1 MIARDLSDSQST
13 NFVNRVVLRRSDHA
27 RPISSVAQTHFSLL
41 LWVKHLSALRRH
53 PQGTATSSERRL
65 ASSNTNC
72 QRTWLPA
79 FEHGVRTPKR
89 SRPKSQHPSSVVRDR
104 NDALLGC
111 YLSLKEIRSWRRG
124 GAEEDRTPDPLR
136 ARQVLSQ
143 LSYGPIYLAPILL
156 GYLITTSATFG
167 LLLPLRYAI
176 RRSSA
181 ESGGSGWT

>member
-1 MIARDLSDSQST
+1 MNFTPDYLVVARDLSDSQST
-13 NFVNRVVLRRSDHA
+13 NFVNRVVLRRGDHA

-89 SRPKSQHPSSVVRDR
+89 SRPKSQHPSSVRPR
-104 NDALLGC
+104 PELLRC
-111 YLSLKEIRSWRRG
+111 LDVASRLKRFAHGGVVEPRRI
-124 GAEEDRTPDPLR
+124 ELLTPCVQGRCSP
-136 ARQVLSQ
+136 S
-143 LSYGPIYLAPILL
+143 
-156 GYLITTSATFG
+156 
-167 LLLPLRYAI
+167 
-176 RRSSA
+176 
-181 ESGGSGWT
+181 

>member
-1 MIARDLSDSQST
+1 MNFTPDYLVIARDSSDSKST
-13 NFVNRVVLRRSDHA
+13 NFVNLRRPSSW
-27 RPISSVAQTHFSLL
+27 RPRTTDFGRSHRRTFRYFFGLSISSPSCA
-41 LWVKHLSALRRH
+41 H

-89 SRPKSQHPSSVVRDR
+89 SRPKSQHPSSVRPRTSSVRCLDVASR
-104 NDALLGC
+104 LR
-111 YLSLKEIRSWRRG
+111 IRSWRRG

-143 LSYGPIYLAPILL
+143 LSYGPVA
-156 GYLITTSATFG
+156 FG
-167 LLLPLRYAI
+167 LLGHTTRW
-176 RRSSA
+176 S
-181 ESGGSGWT
+181 